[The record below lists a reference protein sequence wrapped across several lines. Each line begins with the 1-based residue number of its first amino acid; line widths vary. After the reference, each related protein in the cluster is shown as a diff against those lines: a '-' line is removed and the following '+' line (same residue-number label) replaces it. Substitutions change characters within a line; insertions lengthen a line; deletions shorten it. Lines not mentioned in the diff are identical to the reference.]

1 MKKIIS
7 TKGLLNGKFDAPWTN
22 TAIHERI
29 DNKLAYCYKQDCRDD
44 IQLIPTFTYEL
55 FDGQV
60 TAIELSY
67 TIDNPIP
74 QRLENFRDTC
84 EYFYE
89 LHGFMIEKGK
99 ESPRV
104 YFRATD
110 MFDMA
115 SLIHAL
121 DHLSVNLERRM
132 PSTRPLAHISYR
144 FLIFLTIVS
153 RKVPS
158 IFHRWQ
164 PGIVL
169 NSKNWTS
176 LLRCFLTT
184 DRSVNTHKG

>member
-121 DHLSVNLERRM
+121 DHLSVNLEGVICAVDDSLTEKDAIYSPSGSYLIQIPNIPHYRIKEGTLYISPKMTMTMMMTCLYSMIRM
-132 PSTRPLAHISYR
+132 
-144 FLIFLTIVS
+144 
-153 RKVPS
+153 
-158 IFHRWQ
+158 
-164 PGIVL
+164 
-169 NSKNWTS
+169 
-176 LLRCFLTT
+176 
-184 DRSVNTHKG
+184 